1 MSDNKLKGINTQIEK
16 LRTYLN
22 ELTKEKSLSDPEVV
36 ETSQMLDALLNEYDR
51 LNNSR
56 L

>member
-1 MSDNKLKGINTQIEK
+1 MSDHKLKDTNTQIEK
-16 LRTYLN
+16 LRTHLN

-51 LNNSR
+51 LKNSK